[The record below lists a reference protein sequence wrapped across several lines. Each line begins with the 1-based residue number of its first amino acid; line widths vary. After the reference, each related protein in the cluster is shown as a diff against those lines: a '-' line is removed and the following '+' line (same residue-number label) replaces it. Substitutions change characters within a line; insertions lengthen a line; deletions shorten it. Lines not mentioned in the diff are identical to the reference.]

1 MNLMLHAM
9 TIVAALLFIGVSAT
23 MNALF
28 LSSLGRTSLEVGL
41 LAAVSIASDISKA
54 VLPVLMLRSVLL
66 RAWGNVAAAALLL
79 LGVVAL

>member
-28 LSSLGRTSLEVGL
+28 LSSFYFR
-41 LAAVSIASDISKA
+41 IA
-54 VLPVLMLRSVLL
+54 VLLL
-66 RAWGNVAAAALLL
+66 TYCIYG
-79 LGVVAL
+79 

>member
-1 MNLMLHAM
+1 
-9 TIVAALLFIGVSAT
+9 

-28 LSSLGRTSLEVGL
+28 LSSLGRSALEVGL

-66 RAWGNVAAAALLL
+66 RAWGNAVCP
-79 LGVVAL
+79 